1 MGWSWSWATTS
12 RSTGWASDELSRPP
26 GPSPALAPD
35 SALAKRFR
43 ARDIRALARAISL
56 VERRDP
62 AVRALEES
70 VVDLAG
76 VAHVAGFTGAPGTGK
91 STLVDAVV
99 ALLRKQDQSVGVIA
113 TDPNSPFT
121 GGAILGDRIRMQRH
135 ALDPKVFIR
144 SMGARGHLGGLSL
157 ATREAIRLLAAFG
170 FDQVILETVGVGQ
183 SELEVAAVADTT
195 VVVLTP
201 NLGDGVQ
208 MIKAGILEI
217 ADVLVV
223 NKADLDGHHRVVMEL
238 RGMLSLASPRAQGA
252 TGARAWKPPI
262 VTTVAARQEG
272 IDELWAAVEAHRRY
286 LETSGVGIGL
296 AQQRLQDET
305 AEVVAELAGGEAR
318 RALAEDARLT
328 ERLLKDGTPYRT
340 AEAILSRMGAER
352 PKRNAR
358 R

>member
-1 MGWSWSWATTS
+1 VG
-12 RSTGWASDELSRPP
+12 PP
-26 GPSPALAPD
+26 PALAPD
-35 SALAKRFR
+35 SELAKRFR

-62 AVRALEES
+62 AVRALQES
-70 VVDLAG
+70 VGDLARI
-76 VAHVAGFTGAPGTGK
+76 ANVAGFTGAPGTGK

-99 ALLRKQDQSVGVIA
+99 ALLRKQNKSVGVIA

-157 ATREAIRLLAAFG
+157 ATREAIRLLTAFG

-217 ADVLVV
+217 ADILVV
-223 NKADLDGHHRVVMEL
+223 NKADLEGHHRVVMEL
-238 RGMLSLASPRAQGA
+238 RGMLSLASPRALGA
-252 TGARAWKPPI
+252 SGAKGWKPPI
-262 VTTVAARQEG
+262 IATVAVRQEG
-272 IDELWAAVEAHRRY
+272 IDELWAAVEAHREY
-286 LETSGVGIGL
+286 LETSGEASEL
-296 AQQRLQDET
+296 AQRRLKDET
-305 AEVVAELAGGEAR
+305 AEVVAELAREEAR
-318 RALAEDARLT
+318 RALADDARLT
-328 ERLLKDGTPYRT
+328 DRLLKDGTPYRA
-340 AEAILSRMGAER
+340 AEEILRHVGSRL
-352 PKRNAR
+352 PKRSPGR
-358 R
+358 

>member
-1 MGWSWSWATTS
+1 MG
-12 RSTGWASDELSRPP
+12 PQ
-26 GPSPALAPD
+26 PSLAPD
-35 SALAKRFR
+35 RDLAERFR

-70 VVDLAG
+70 LGDRAL

-99 ALLRKQDQSVGVIA
+99 ALLRRQDKSVGVIA

-135 ALDPKVFIR
+135 ALDPKVYIR

-157 ATREAIRLLAAFG
+157 ATREAIRLLLAFG

-183 SELEVAAVADTT
+183 SELEVAAIADTT

-223 NKADLDGHHRVVMEL
+223 NKADLEGHHRVVMEL
-238 RGMLSLASPRAQGA
+238 RGMLSLASPGA
-252 TGARAWKPPI
+252 SASSGVPVTAGRGRSWKPPI
-262 VTTVAARQEG
+262 ITTVATRQEG
-272 IDELWAAVEAHRRY
+272 IDELWAAVEAHRLY
-286 LETSGVGIGL
+286 LQTSGAAGEL
-296 AQQRLQDET
+296 AERRLKDET
-305 AEVVAELAGGEAR
+305 AEVVAELARDEAR
-318 RALAEDARLT
+318 RALAENSNLI
-328 ERLLKDGTPYRT
+328 EGLLKDGTPYRA
-340 AEAILSRMGAER
+340 AEEILSRMASAR
-352 PKRNAR
+352 PKRSPR
-358 R
+358 RGVKTSDNGMKI